1 MLDQDTSYRITRCYY
16 IQGIHNGDFLG
27 DEENIEA
34 HHGDDEGYNIIRII
48 INEVGAILNIV
59 LWESIRSELL
69 IKDKAS
75 STEAIQLAIKMT
87 IKMQ

>member
-34 HHGDDEGYNIIRII
+34 HHGDDEIYNVIRIM
-48 INEVGAILNIV
+48 INELGRGNLEYCIMGVDSQNFL
-59 LWESIRSELL
+59 SKIRT
-69 IKDKAS
+69 A
-75 STEAIQLAIKMT
+75 QLK
-87 IKMQ
+87 QLSWL

>member
-1 MLDQDTSYRITRCYY
+1 MPCWIKIHHTGSPAATTY

-59 LWESIRSELL
+59 LWESI
-69 IKDKAS
+69 
-75 STEAIQLAIKMT
+75 
-87 IKMQ
+87 